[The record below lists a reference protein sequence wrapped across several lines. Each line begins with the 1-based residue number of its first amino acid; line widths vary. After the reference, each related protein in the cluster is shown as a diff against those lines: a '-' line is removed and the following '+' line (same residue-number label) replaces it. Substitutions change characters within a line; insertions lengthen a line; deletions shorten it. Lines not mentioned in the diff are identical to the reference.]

1 VCGICSV
8 CHVGAVHS
16 GGPFRPCDDSSPGDG
31 AIRVLE
37 PKNLIKGIFFF
48 FHFHMC
54 MRVCTCVCVCVCV
67 SCMCVCVS
75 VQVEAEA

>member
-1 VCGICSV
+1 MCGICSV

-48 FHFHMC
+48 FHFLVAHSGDLLFND
-54 MRVCTCVCVCVCV
+54 TT
-67 SCMCVCVS
+67 S
-75 VQVEAEA
+75 